1 MLQKC
6 HFSVGCLELPVSVG
20 CFIPTFEGP
29 GTMLLG
35 LCLEPRMYWLCFTI
49 KEEKM
54 CNWCVQSA
62 LPSLILIF
70 CCCPLP
76 SCSQECRNRG

>member
-54 CNWCVQSA
+54 CN
-62 LPSLILIF
+62 
-70 CCCPLP
+70 
-76 SCSQECRNRG
+76 